1 MLIDPWRAWLPKLC
15 IPLCSLAED
24 SPWTVASLLILSPIT
39 GQIRLAWLPTVH
51 ITSVSMLGSLTGS
64 ERGFAAS
71 SAASFATS
79 PFQI

>member
-1 MLIDPWRAWLPKLC
+1 M
-15 IPLCSLAED
+15 
-24 SPWTVASLLILSPIT
+24 ASLLILSPIT

-51 ITSVSMLGSLTGS
+51 ITSVSMLGSLAGS

-79 PFQI
+79 PFQT